1 MVITEPVPDVLEEL
15 GWTGGECITDS
26 RHMINYFRTTRD
38 GRIAFGWGGGKI
50 VRGANVHG
58 HAEIDPEVTTD
69 VQAHLRRF
77 FPQLG
82 DRAVTHAWG
91 GPIDVSPTHLPMI
104 RTVGDRSFAGFG
116 YTGHGVGP
124 SQLVGHALASM
135 ALDRRD
141 DFTACRSSIRPRSA
155 FRRSR
160 SGSPAGRS
168 SAGRSSARRPPR
180 SRAGPRARSPAWSAG
195 SRSGSGST
203 SAAEQAR
210 RRIPGG
216 EYDVGRRVRS
226 DERGVTMEGSP
237 MAKGAEGREM
247 LRGLARFWW
256 LWLVFGIGWVLI
268 SLVILQFDQASITT
282 VGVLIGLMFFISG
295 IQQFAIAGMV
305 ERGGWL
311 FVLFGFL
318 FVIAGVI
325 AFISPE
331 NTFAAI
337 ADILGFLFLIVGIFW
352 IIQAFAER
360 DENDVWWLGLGAGV
374 LMVILAFWTGGQFF
388 IEKQYTLL
396 VFAGI
401 WALMSGVTDIVR
413 AFQIRKLKDL

>member
-1 MVITEPVPDVLEEL
+1 
-15 GWTGGECITDS
+15 
-26 RHMINYFRTTRD
+26 
-38 GRIAFGWGGGKI
+38 
-50 VRGANVHG
+50 
-58 HAEIDPEVTTD
+58 
-69 VQAHLRRF
+69 
-77 FPQLG
+77 
-82 DRAVTHAWG
+82 
-91 GPIDVSPTHLPMI
+91 
-104 RTVGDRSFAGFG
+104 
-116 YTGHGVGP
+116 
-124 SQLVGHALASM
+124 
-135 ALDRRD
+135 
-141 DFTACRSSIRPRSA
+141 
-155 FRRSR
+155 
-160 SGSPAGRS
+160 
-168 SAGRSSARRPPR
+168 
-180 SRAGPRARSPAWSAG
+180 
-195 SRSGSGST
+195 
-203 SAAEQAR
+203 
-210 RRIPGG
+210 
-216 EYDVGRRVRS
+216 
-226 DERGVTMEGSP
+226 MEGSP
-237 MAKGAEGREM
+237 MANRAEGREM
-247 LRGLARFWW
+247 LRGLSRFWW

>member
-1 MVITEPVPDVLEEL
+1 
-15 GWTGGECITDS
+15 
-26 RHMINYFRTTRD
+26 
-38 GRIAFGWGGGKI
+38 
-50 VRGANVHG
+50 
-58 HAEIDPEVTTD
+58 
-69 VQAHLRRF
+69 
-77 FPQLG
+77 
-82 DRAVTHAWG
+82 
-91 GPIDVSPTHLPMI
+91 
-104 RTVGDRSFAGFG
+104 
-116 YTGHGVGP
+116 
-124 SQLVGHALASM
+124 
-135 ALDRRD
+135 
-141 DFTACRSSIRPRSA
+141 
-155 FRRSR
+155 
-160 SGSPAGRS
+160 
-168 SAGRSSARRPPR
+168 
-180 SRAGPRARSPAWSAG
+180 
-195 SRSGSGST
+195 
-203 SAAEQAR
+203 
-210 RRIPGG
+210 
-216 EYDVGRRVRS
+216 
-226 DERGVTMEGSP
+226 MEGSP

-256 LWLVFGIGWVLI
+256 LWLVFGIGWVVI